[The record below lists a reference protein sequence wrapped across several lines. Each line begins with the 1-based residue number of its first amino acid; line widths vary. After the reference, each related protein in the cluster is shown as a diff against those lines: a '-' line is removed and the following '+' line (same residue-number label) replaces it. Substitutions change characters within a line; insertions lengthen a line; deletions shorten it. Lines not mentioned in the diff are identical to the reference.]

1 MSNST
6 NIISNIVTQ
15 KKYKEKYHWTDFF
28 SYFYLLLGVFLMFWS
43 NYLVRLIFGQD

>member
-15 KKYKEKYHWTDFF
+15 KIKENIIGLIF
-28 SYFYLLLGVFLMFWS
+28 SYFYLLLGVFLMFIQ
-43 NYLVRLIFGQD
+43 LFG